1 MPSSLTV
8 EGAKRPQK
16 TTWHTVD
23 TGQGDLLNA
32 ADWDALAARL
42 QTQPQQNPALRL
54 SLTWN
59 LVREEAP

>member
-1 MPSSLTV
+1 MTGK
-8 EGAKRPQK
+8 GAKRPQK

-23 TGQGDLLNA
+23 AGQGDLLNA

-42 QTQPQQNPALRL
+42 QAQLQQNPALRL